1 MKLLLVLEQAN
12 DLFEVI
18 QILQRNVTIMH
29 CQGEMEERLDT
40 CRPVKICDRSKAIY
54 GLVVGGKTGLRNNT
68 EGNLKLESK
77 ELNHRMYYF
86 QHGI

>member
-1 MKLLLVLEQAN
+1 MKPLLVLEQAN
-12 DLFEVI
+12 DLFELI
-18 QILQRNVTIMH
+18 PLCKENVTIIH